1 VTTIGQSIGDNLV
14 ALKKPVS
21 PVSLMTKACPN
32 QILATFLKSMMPTKL
47 LPYHKKE
54 KNLIFVTVDIGDET
68 KGCWLY
74 ASILAIR
81 S

>member
-1 VTTIGQSIGDNLV
+1 MATIGQSIGDNLV
-14 ALKKPVS
+14 ALNK

-32 QILATFLKSMMPTKL
+32 QILRNFSEINDAHQMLT
-47 LPYHKKE
+47 YHQKE

>member
-1 VTTIGQSIGDNLV
+1 MTTIGQSIGENLV
-14 ALKKPVS
+14 ALNK

-32 QILATFLKSMMPTKL
+32 QILRNFLKSMTPIKL
-47 LPYHKKE
+47 LPYHQKV
-54 KNLIFVTVDIGDET
+54 KNLIFVTVDIEDET
-68 KGCWLY
+68 KGCWPY